1 MAGLDQPLPIAG
13 LPLGNFG
20 YAAPEY
26 GVAASELA
34 EKVDTYSFGV
44 LMLELVTGRMANE
57 AGADGHLAT
66 WARNNFTKLMV
77 NQQEMFQSAVDRDIP
92 IKHEYGVAA
101 SELAEK
107 VDTYSFGV
115 LMLEL
120 TQADGQ

>member
-92 IKHEYGVAA
+92 DQARYMEEMATVFMLGVDCTVGTPKQRP
-101 SELAEK
+101 S
-107 VDTYSFGV
+107 
-115 LMLEL
+115 M
-120 TQADGQ
+120 